1 MPTALGNTAR
11 ILRNLRLHAYKR
23 TLIAFFLVEIVIT
36 FLFTVTVSG
45 RNGLHSSPNLPPSP
59 SDVHQ
64 NHRYSATTSPNSST
78 EPPPVTPDGLFPLSF
93 FSESVSIL
101 NLPLNLVGMVLVST
115 EAVYFTL
122 LYFPLRYFFTVAL
135 FRLVAAAPFA
145 YCYPLMID
153 LLLVVVLHFY
163 YVRLYNVK
171 FFGGRRSRGGDG
183 DDQEFVIEEEET
195 DNDSIFS
202 VENHLHAAQLN
213 APPPSYTEVARNPL
227 KYPSLVGVVEV
238 GNSGGNASSSSAVLQ
253 LAPRRLESI
262 EEVGEEAASAAAAAA
277 VEGQMA
283 STTLAS
289 TTTAAATTTTRT

>member
-59 SDVHQ
+59 SDPH
-64 NHRYSATTSPNSST
+64 HRYSSSFPNSST
-78 EPPPVTPDGLFPLSF
+78 EAPVTPDGLFPLSF

-238 GNSGGNASSSSAVLQ
+238 GSGSGNASSSSAVLQ
-253 LAPRRLESI
+253 LSPRRLESI

>member
-45 RNGLHSSPNLPPSP
+45 RNGLHSSPNLRHHPQTSIKTTDTRPS
-59 SDVHQ
+59 S
-64 NHRYSATTSPNSST
+64 SSNSST
-78 EPPPVTPDGLFPLSF
+78 EAPVTPDGLFPLSF

-171 FFGGRRSRGGDG
+171 FFGRRSRGGDG

-253 LAPRRLESI
+253 LSPRRLESI

-277 VEGQMA
+277 AVEGQMT

-289 TTTAAATTTTRT
+289 TTTATTTRT

>member
-59 SDVHQ
+59 SDPH
-64 NHRYSATTSPNSST
+64 HRYSSSSTSPNSST

-171 FFGGRRSRGGDG
+171 FFGRRSRGGGDG

-238 GNSGGNASSSSAVLQ
+238 GSGGGNASSSSAVLQ
-253 LAPRRLESI
+253 LSPRRLESI

-277 VEGQMA
+277 AVEGQMT

-289 TTTAAATTTTRT
+289 TTTATTTNRT

>member
-171 FFGGRRSRGGDG
+171 FFGRRSRGDG

-195 DNDSIFS
+195 DGDSIFS

-213 APPPSYTEVARNPL
+213 APPPSYTEVTRNPL

-253 LAPRRLESI
+253 LSPRRLESI
-262 EEVGEEAASAAAAAA
+262 EEVGEEAAAASAAAAAAA
-277 VEGQMA
+277 VEGQMT
-283 STTLAS
+283 STTLTS
-289 TTTAAATTTTRT
+289 TTAATTTTRT